1 VLGSVA
7 HAGSKALFLRTYSRE
22 VILFPT
28 AVDGDRTELDKAGV
42 AVASPPLSVVPEGKR
57 VVVHTEDG
65 ARHVLDTLY
74 PAMGCEVRSDLAA
87 ALGADCTDI
96 GTLRVD
102 DHQRTTVKGL
112 FGAGDVVSDLHQL
125 SVATG
130 HAAIAATA
138 IHNGLPKNMK

>member
-1 VLGSVA
+1 
-7 HAGSKALFLRTYSRE
+7 
-22 VILFPT
+22 
-28 AVDGDRTELDKAGV
+28 
-42 AVASPPLSVVPEGKR
+42 
-57 VVVHTEDG
+57 
-65 ARHVLDTLY
+65 VLDTLY